1 VPACTRR
8 LILTSAEPSYD
19 TAEKLSLSSPT
30 GPDQSVIGLMY
41 LNGEY
46 VKWTELQSMLHF
58 ADGDCGARERKQI
71 QQKLGEASR
80 LIGKQV
86 STTMSEVTTLID
98 ANRPHDAET
107 QPNGLVSSSGRPKS
121 EPRPI
126 VDQDDLDRLAMGAGL
141 FFGKFVKESAII
153 AETVHAHPH
162 ETIAPTV
169 TALSHSVGESA
180 TQASDAIILGAKASG
195 ALCLNI
201 VEMLKH
207 YVSHNSSTVV
217 VISLHRPYGREAANW
232 LVEFNGLLEG
242 LGERHP
248 LISASVSG
256 FGLNYL
262 ALQMYT
268 LSWFPWVVAFTAFAI
283 SLILFLSY
291 RSFVLAVRSACTNL
305 FSISFVFGT
314 LSLVY
319 SDTVG
324 VSWMVPIIT
333 FSILIGLNMD
343 YDVFLITGILSARSA
358 GLSNAQAIVSGLE
371 HNGTVIGVAGLI
383 MAAAF
388 SGLLFSSTV
397 MNQQLALVI
406 LVGIFFDTVFL
417 QSMLVPAIMASLG
430 EFNWWPSSFA
440 QPLARGEGDCAGG
453 TDESLAGRMLHGP
466 RSDEIAPDDD
476 ARGMGW
482 VVRPGKGE
490 SCHGNSRLSSDVS
503 DSARGFPGEPRCSSE
518 AL

>member
-1 VPACTRR
+1 
-8 LILTSAEPSYD
+8 
-19 TAEKLSLSSPT
+19 
-30 GPDQSVIGLMY
+30 MY
-41 LNGEY
+41 FNGEY

-71 QQKLGEASR
+71 QMQLGEASR

-98 ANRPHDAET
+98 ANRPHDET
-107 QPNGLVSSSGRPKS
+107 PAGAAPPVAG
-121 EPRPI
+121 PRPLM
-126 VDQDDLDRLAMGAGL
+126 DQDDLDRLAMGAGL
-141 FFGKFVKESAII
+141 FFGHLVKESAIV

-162 ETIAPTV
+162 ETLAPTV
-169 TALSHSVGESA
+169 TALSHSVGEGA
-180 TQASDAIILGAKASG
+180 TQASDAIIVGAKASG

-207 YVSHNSSTVV
+207 YAANNASTVV
-217 VISLHRPYGREAANW
+217 VISLHRPYGREAARW
-232 LVEFNGLLEG
+232 LVAFNGLL
-242 LGERHP
+242 GELAEQHP
-248 LISASVSG
+248 LVTASVSG

-268 LSWFPWVVAFTAFAI
+268 LSWFPWVVGSTAAAI

-291 RSFVLAVRSACTNL
+291 RSAVLAVRSAATNL

-314 LSLVY
+314 LSLIY

-358 GLSNAQAIVSGLE
+358 GQTNAQSIVSGLE

-406 LVGIFFDTVFL
+406 LVGIFFDTIFL

-430 EFNWWPSSFA
+430 DYNWWPASF
-440 QPLARGEGDCAGG
+440 PPAGG
-453 TDESLAGRMLHGP
+453 EVGGDESPGRRMLDGGERSHHESSHQAGGDSGEDGGGAP
-466 RSDEIAPDDD
+466 PAERGGSGDRSD
-476 ARGMGW
+476 RGRRGTDGSCQ
-482 VVRPGKGE
+482 GKAGF
-490 SCHGNSRLSSDVS
+490 HSDVS
-503 DSARGFPGEPRCSSE
+503 DSARGSSREPPYAS
-518 AL
+518 ALL